1 MNDLGG
7 KETLFVGNDETTFV
21 LRPAVKLFKISEFLG
36 VSMVKL
42 SLVSDFTIALHI
54 YIFII
59 QP

>member
-1 MNDLGG
+1 MNNLGG

-42 SLVSDFTIALHI
+42 FLVSDWAPRRNYHGF
-54 YIFII
+54 
-59 QP
+59 